1 MSFLGKNTL
10 LAACMLL
17 ALSSTARAVQFDVRG
32 GYNIGNHSYE
42 SRFKVSDSWQ
52 NGWWASME
60 TDNNN
65 GSPSVD
71 DMTTSYNEMETN
83 YTWHIND
90 RFALV
95 PGGAIHWSNSGTQ
108 LRPYI
113 RLNYKVTNDLSSGI
127 RYRLD
132 HHNYD
137 IEDNTGDTVHDNE
150 HRIDLFLSYK
160 INPDWNL
167 MWQGT
172 AYMHQDPDLQYNNG
186 KRWATENA
194 LTIKYRWNNYFSP
207 YFEYDYLDEQSN
219 YNGEA
224 GKPDSRVRLGVT
236 FNL

>member
-1 MSFLGKNTL
+1 MFFLRKNTL

-17 ALSSTARAVQFDVRG
+17 ALSPAVHAVQFDVRG

-137 IEDNTGDTVHDNE
+137 VEDNTGDTVHDNE

-219 YNGEA
+219 YNGET

>member
-17 ALSSTARAVQFDVRG
+17 ALSSTACAVQFDVRG

-150 HRIDLFLSYK
+150 HRLDLFLSYK

-219 YNGEA
+219 YNGET

>member
-1 MSFLGKNTL
+1 MSFLRKNTL

-17 ALSSTARAVQFDVRG
+17 ALSPAAHAVQFDVRG

-137 IEDNTGDTVHDNE
+137 VEDNAGDTVHDNE

-172 AYMHQDPDLQYNNG
+172 VYMHQDPDLQYNNG

-219 YNGEA
+219 YNGET

>member
-1 MSFLGKNTL
+1 MFFLRKNTL

-219 YNGEA
+219 YNGET

>member
-1 MSFLGKNTL
+1 MSFLRKNTL

-17 ALSSTARAVQFDVRG
+17 ALSPAAHAVQFDVRG

-219 YNGEA
+219 YNGET